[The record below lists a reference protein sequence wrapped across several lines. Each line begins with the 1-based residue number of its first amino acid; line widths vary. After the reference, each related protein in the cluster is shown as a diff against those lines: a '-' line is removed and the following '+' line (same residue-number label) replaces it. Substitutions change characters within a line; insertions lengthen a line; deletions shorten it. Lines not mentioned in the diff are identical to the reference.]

1 MNRMK
6 STVTFLTDK
15 NFQARLLSRLHF
27 LTIKLRLRFFPSTK
41 PPVIIVSQGRSGS
54 TILMDVLNKNNDF
67 LTIFEPFEH
76 KNNAENSGLIVGRYM
91 PPKMDYPEFSELF
104 EKYLRGDYLNRWKN
118 KNNKS
123 RFHGNRILIKD
134 IFILLLTPWM
144 ITRYPG
150 LKVVV
155 LMRNPIDTINS
166 AIKANFYNHEHLKE
180 SFFRLNPN
188 PDFTPAHCLE
198 SYRNEENPKLIVL
211 YSWCIEYYV
220 ILNTDYPQVKPYF
233 LIKYEDLVANNPV
246 EINALFRYID
256 VDVNKGLTIEQVLKR
271 ESITAHLSKND
282 IQVPWTDAELCRAQ
296 EILEMFGLHKYYT
309 R

>member
-104 EKYLRGDYLNRWKN
+104 GE
-118 KNNKS
+118 
-123 RFHGNRILIKD
+123 
-134 IFILLLTPWM
+134 
-144 ITRYPG
+144 
-150 LKVVV
+150 
-155 LMRNPIDTINS
+155 TI
-166 AIKANFYNHEHLKE
+166 
-180 SFFRLNPN
+180 
-188 PDFTPAHCLE
+188 
-198 SYRNEENPKLIVL
+198 
-211 YSWCIEYYV
+211 
-220 ILNTDYPQVKPYF
+220 
-233 LIKYEDLVANNPV
+233 
-246 EINALFRYID
+246 
-256 VDVNKGLTIEQVLKR
+256 
-271 ESITAHLSKND
+271 
-282 IQVPWTDAELCRAQ
+282 
-296 EILEMFGLHKYYT
+296 
-309 R
+309 